1 MSKKLLPVALAA
13 LGMMVAMTAQAEGI
27 EYHGYVRQQVGGTSK
42 GGNLQCFNAASPSG
56 TKYRLGNECDNY
68 AEATIGLPFGDPNAV
83 WFKHNLTVAMKDQ
96 GKQDYESTGGSN
108 PGFEVASR
116 QNYLQAGGFFE
127 GDMLQDS
134 SLWVGKRFYNRHDI
148 HMQDFY
154 YWGNSGPGAG
164 IEGVK
169 AGPAKLAYAY
179 FQNGG
184 NANGPTDVV
193 GKRYSLRFYDI
204 DLAGGKLEGEAV
216 ALKGSTATGTDAT
229 GTGKIL
235 FLEHTQNGVAGGFN
249 KVALVQGSGLGANW
263 DWVPT
268 YQSTLATDEN
278 KSSTRIQDHLYFDIK
293 GTRISGTAMAAY
305 GKVTLGDHNANPGK
319 TQTWKSVGVRPQYN
333 FTNNF
338 SVAVELGRNQM
349 VTETGATPQLTKLT
363 IAPQLAMAPGVWAR
377 PVLRAFV
384 THAKWNADAGTVANG
399 VFGPNATS
407 GTTYGLQGEVWW

>member
-13 LGMMVAMTAQAEGI
+13 LGMLGVAAAQAEGI

-42 GGNLQCFNAASPSG
+42 GGNLQCFKGGWPTQ

-68 AEATIGLPFGDPNAV
+68 GEATIGLPFGDPNAV

-96 GKQDYESTGGSN
+96 GKQDYEATGGSN

-127 GDMLQDS
+127 GDALQDS

-148 HMQDFY
+148 HMADFY

-204 DLAGGKLEGEAV
+204 DLAGGKLEGEVV

-268 YQSTLATDEN
+268 YQSALASDEN

-293 GTRISGTAMAAY
+293 GTKISGTAMAAY
-305 GKVTLGDHNANPGK
+305 GKVNLGGANAGK
-319 TQTWKSVGVRPQYN
+319 SQTWKSAGIRPQYN

-338 SVAVELGRNQM
+338 SVAVELGRDM
-349 VTETGATPQLTKLT
+349 AIADDGKKPQLTKLT

-384 THAKWNADAGTVANG
+384 THAKWNADAGTMANG
-399 VFGPNATS
+399 VFGPTATS